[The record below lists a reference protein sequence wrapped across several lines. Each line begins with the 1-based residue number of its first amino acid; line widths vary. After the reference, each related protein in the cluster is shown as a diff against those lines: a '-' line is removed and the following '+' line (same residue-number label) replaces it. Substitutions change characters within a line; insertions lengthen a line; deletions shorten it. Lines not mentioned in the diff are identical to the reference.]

1 MNFFRFLI
9 TALRTN
15 FRLSIACKATF
26 IVNVVVGI
34 IKHGFFL
41 AAWMF
46 FFDLYEDIHGW
57 TFRNLL
63 LVYGLISIGIGT
75 IEVFF
80 YGLREIP
87 QIVESHMLDSYL
99 VQPQNIILNIALS
112 KGHIASLSDLI
123 TGLIAIIYS
132 SVPVF
137 SFILLLP
144 LSIIFMFA
152 LYLYIGSLIFFIKN
166 SSELIKELYRNAII
180 IATQPNAAYNGLLKS
195 LTLTILPVGFLSFF
209 PVNFTKTSDYLYLV
223 ISYAGTLS
231 FLAISWML
239 FYQGL
244 KRYESGH
251 LLVGKD

>member
-1 MNFFRFLI
+1 MHFLRFLI

-15 FRLSIACKATF
+15 FRLSIACKASF
-26 IVNVVVGI
+26 IVNIVVGC

-41 AAWMF
+41 AAWFF

-57 TFRNLL
+57 TFCNLL

-75 IEVFF
+75 VEVFF

-87 QIVESHMLDSYL
+87 QLVESHKLDSYL

-112 KGHIASLSDLI
+112 KGHISSLSDLI
-123 TGLIAIIYS
+123 TGMIAIIYS
-132 SVPVF
+132 SVSVSSF
-137 SFILLLP
+137 SLLCP
-144 LSIIFMFA
+144 LSIIFIFA

-180 IATQPNAAYNGLLKS
+180 IATQPNSAYSGLLKC

-209 PVNFTKTSDYLYLV
+209 PVTFAKTSDYLYLF
-223 ISYAGTLS
+223 ISYAGTLA
-231 FLAISWML
+231 FLALSCAL
-239 FYQGL
+239 FYHGL